1 MRRTKP
7 REHATDRVIP
17 RLRLFARLSIAHAR
31 RHRTR
36 TLLTC
41 GGVALG
47 VASVTAVLALSRSI
61 TDAFERSI
69 VRGAG
74 AAQLQV
80 SNGSAGVDRNLVDV
94 LAKVHGIAATGA
106 TVEHQVALPVVGGR
120 ITILGVELGR
130 NEAYR
135 ELQVGPNV
143 ADIPDALRFIANT
156 DSIALSSQL
165 LEQHRWK
172 LGDTIDVLGARGP
185 HRLVIRGTLR
195 ARGAL
200 EAFGGAVAL
209 MDLDAAQLRFGDPT
223 KVHWIDL
230 VVAPDA
236 SVDALQDSIARS
248 LAGQATVE
256 PPAMRG
262 HRIERIMSLLRGLL
276 TTTSVIAMLV
286 GVFLIHH
293 ALATSY
299 RQRRPDF
306 VRLRQLG
313 VSRRGVLIYLLAEAG
328 GIGALAS
335 TLGLAF
341 GIAFWRLATRDFSYA
356 VSQFT
361 FPLPPVTF
369 AMSPLELAGVIA
381 LGTLA
386 VVLGALSPAFGMLR
400 VRPAALRGPV
410 PTTGGGLRTVLLA
423 VGGVVFAVLGAA
435 LAPLAHDFAFT
446 GQLLVISA
454 VASCLFIA
462 ATLVV
467 PLVLATAKPLVA
479 GARGRDRALLRRWM
493 WHQVWR
499 NRLHTATTTGALA
512 AGVAYAI
519 ALTILLG
526 SYRSAL
532 TDWIDQMFAGDV
544 VLSAGPNL
552 SLLGGQTVDHG
563 VVDAIA
569 TLDGVAAVKPW
580 RLLEARFRGEPIV
593 VQAVPDVTLALVAP
607 GVALTDDTALVSD
620 SFAEHFHVATGDT
633 VTIPAPRH
641 PLVARVTAVVP
652 DFVLHLG
659 TVKLTWHSYIDH
671 FGDDRVS
678 FAFVDASPGVD
689 PSRIKERIDAR
700 FVERYDLATFLSSQV
715 HATIELLTDQTLAM
729 TSWLQVLAAL
739 VAVAAMVN
747 ATSASIIDRE
757 HELRTWRAL
766 GLLRGSLVRLLVA
779 EAVFV
784 AAIGSA
790 LGFVSGAILGELLTT
805 TIAAAMAGYRLTPRF
820 PVGTLAI
827 VPLLSTT
834 AAAVA
839 AAVVAR
845 RWTRTRALASAAAR
859 S

>member
-1 MRRTKP
+1 M
-7 REHATDRVIP
+7 IS
-17 RLRLFARLSIAHAR
+17 RLRLFRRLSVAHAR

-80 SNGSAGVDRNLVDV
+80 SNGSAGVDRELVEI
-94 LAKVHGIAATGA
+94 LARRPGIVATGA
-106 TVEHQVALPVVGGR
+106 TVQHQVGLPAFGDR

-130 NEAYR
+130 DEAYR
-135 ELQVGPNV
+135 ELQVGADV
-143 ADIPDALRFIANT
+143 ADLPDALRFIANT

-165 LEQHRWK
+165 LERHRLK
-172 LGDTIDVLGARGP
+172 LGDTIDVVGARGP
-185 HRLVIRGTLR
+185 QRLVIRGTLR
-195 ARGAL
+195 ARGVL
-200 EAFGGAVAL
+200 DAFGGAVAL
-209 MDLDAAQLRFGDPT
+209 MDLDAEELRFGDPT

-230 VVAPDA
+230 VVGPGA
-236 SVDALQDSIARS
+236 SVDAVRDTIAHD
-248 LAGQATVE
+248 LAGQAIVE

-276 TTTSVIAMLV
+276 TTTSVVAMLV
-286 GVFLIHH
+286 GIFLIHH

-313 VSRRGVLIYLLAEAG
+313 VSRRGVLVYLLAEAA
-328 GIGALAS
+328 GIGAVAS
-335 TLGLAF
+335 MIGVVLGI
-341 GIAFWRLATRDFSYA
+341 GFWRLATRDFSYA

-361 FPLPPVTF
+361 FPLPPVAF
-369 AMSPLELAGVIA
+369 AMSPVELAGVVA
-381 LGTLA
+381 LGTCA
-386 VVLGALSPAFGMLR
+386 VVTGALSPALGMLR
-400 VRPAALRGPV
+400 VRPTSLDGPAPSASGPRAGLLAGVGIAFAAL
-410 PTTGGGLRTVLLA
+410 
-423 VGGVVFAVLGAA
+423 GVA
-435 LAPLAHDFAFT
+435 LAPLAHDFGFT
-446 GQLLVISA
+446 GQLVVISA
-454 VASCLFIA
+454 VASCLFVA

-467 PLVLATAKPLVA
+467 PLVLASAKPLVA

-512 AGVAYAI
+512 AGVTYAI
-519 ALTILLG
+519 ALTVLLG
-526 SYRSAL
+526 SYRAAL
-532 TDWIDQMFAGDV
+532 TEWIDQMFAGDV

-552 SLLGGQTVDHG
+552 SLLGGQTLDHG
-563 VVDAIA
+563 VIDTIA
-569 TLDGVAAVKPW
+569 ALDGVAGVKPW

-593 VQAVPDVTLALVAP
+593 VQAVPDATLALVAP
-607 GVALTDDTALVSD
+607 GLALTDDTAFVSD
-620 SFAEHFHVATGDT
+620 SFAEHFHVGVGDT
-633 VTIPAPRH
+633 VTIPAAKR
-641 PLVARVTAVVP
+641 PLVVRILAVVP

-659 TVKLTWHSYIDH
+659 TVKLTWHSYVDH

-678 FAFVDASPGVD
+678 FAFVDAAPGVD
-689 PSRIKERIDAR
+689 PSRVKERIDAR
-700 FVERYDLATFLSSQV
+700 FIERYDLATFLSSQV

-747 ATSASIIDRE
+747 ATAASIIDRE
-757 HELRTWRAL
+757 NELHTWRAL

-784 AAIGSA
+784 AAIGST
-790 LGFVSGAILGELLTT
+790 LGFVSGAILGELFTT
-805 TIAAAMAGYRLTPRF
+805 TIAAAMAGYRLVPRW
-820 PVGTLAI
+820 PIGTLAI
-827 VPLLSTT
+827 VPLLSTS
-834 AAAVA
+834 AAAAA

-845 RWTRTRALASAAAR
+845 RWTRTRRVVSSAVR
-859 S
+859 H